1 MAMMQ
6 RSGANWTLDTS
17 SLDIFGSTLQS
28 WVCGMLMY
36 VVTVMLSAV
45 LFFETAL
52 KRGILIQ
59 VQESQQSVDNVW
71 YLSPEF

>member
-1 MAMMQ
+1 
-6 RSGANWTLDTS
+6 
-17 SLDIFGSTLQS
+17 
-28 WVCGMLMY
+28 MLMY